1 MRLEWLKDIV
11 SIAETGSF
19 SEAARRRNLTQS
31 AFSRRIRQIETYL
44 GIELFD
50 RSKKPI
56 QLRPSTAEHL
66 DRIARMIGGMHQL
79 ADDLRRG
86 DRMAGNRMTIASQHA
101 LSTSLT
107 PRILRRVQDQGLD
120 VHFRL
125 TSANLDECMALLL
138 SRRADLAITFQ
149 VENESGPN
157 HEAFIETMVIG
168 ADRLVPVIGRANLE
182 QVGASLRT
190 GTLPVITYPGDVFF
204 GEVMNRHLLPA
215 VEESLVLESRAE
227 CALTLAVLELSIAGF
242 GVAWVPLSVAAPRIA
257 AGEMDLLEDR
267 LPSVE
272 LLILASRLS
281 GTHNPTEVLVWDTAA
296 SEMRQ
301 DRVPTGPRPIPP
313 LPSA

>member
-31 AFSRRIRQIETYL
+31 AFSRRIQQIEAYL

-50 RSKKPI
+50 RTKKPI
-56 QLRPSTAEHL
+56 QLRPATAEHL

-107 PRILRRVQDQGLD
+107 PQILRRVQDLGLD

-125 TSANLDECMALLL
+125 TSANLDECLALLL
-138 SRRADLAITFQ
+138 SRRVDLAITFQ
-149 VENESGPN
+149 VEHEPGPIR
-157 HEAFIETMVIG
+157 EAFIETMVIG
-168 ADRLVPVIGRANLE
+168 ADRLVPVVGCANLALVE
-182 QVGASLRT
+182 DSLRA

-204 GEVMNRHLLPA
+204 GQVMNRHLLPA
-215 VEESLVLESRAE
+215 VEESLHLHSRAE

-242 GVAWVPLSVAAPRIA
+242 GVAWVPLSVAASRIA
-257 AGEMDLLEDR
+257 AGEVTLLDDR
-267 LPSVE
+267 LPSVD

-281 GTHNPTEVLVWDTAA
+281 GTHSPTEVLVWENAA
-296 SEMRQ
+296 IGTEKAVRL
-301 DRVPTGPRPIPP
+301 G
-313 LPSA
+313 